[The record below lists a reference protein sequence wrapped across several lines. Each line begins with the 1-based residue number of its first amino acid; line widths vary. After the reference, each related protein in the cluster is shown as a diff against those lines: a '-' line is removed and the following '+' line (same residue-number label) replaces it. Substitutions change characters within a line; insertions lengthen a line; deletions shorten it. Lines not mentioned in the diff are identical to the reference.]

1 MNRFYSAAVAVGLF
15 TCAMLV
21 PPVADARSEDASRF
35 DFNVFLNDKK
45 IGTHSFELQSENGI
59 REVKSVAN
67 FKYTVF
73 FIPAYRYEHSNNER
87 WQDNCLIEFAAST
100 NANGKKI
107 EVSGSKVDESFQI
120 DNGATPS
127 ELPECIMSFA
137 YWNSDFLSQ
146 RRLLNQQTGEYV
158 DVEVQEIG
166 SESLEVRGEAVTATR
181 FQLTSPNA
189 RLTLWYS
196 TEDEWLAL
204 ESIAKNGQI
213 IRYELS

>member
-1 MNRFYSAAVAVGLF
+1 MNRFYSTVVAVGLF
-15 TCAMLV
+15 TYAMLAS
-21 PPVADARSEDASRF
+21 PVADARNEDPSRF

-100 NANGKKI
+100 NANGKKS

>member
-1 MNRFYSAAVAVGLF
+1 MNRFYSTVVAVGLF
-15 TCAMLV
+15 TYAMLAS
-21 PPVADARSEDASRF
+21 PVADARNEDPSRF

-100 NANGKKI
+100 NANGKKS

-137 YWNSDFLSQ
+137 YWNPDFLSQ

>member
-1 MNRFYSAAVAVGLF
+1 MNRFYSTVVAVGLF
-15 TCAMLV
+15 TYAMLAS
-21 PPVADARSEDASRF
+21 PLADARSEDPSRF

-100 NANGKKI
+100 NANGKKS